1 MIYKEYK
8 YVDGKMFEGFILS
21 GAAKLE
27 KNVDE
32 VNKLNVFPIPDGD
45 TGDNMYQTILGGLEK
60 MKAVE
65 ENSVDKKATA
75 LAEGMLFNARGNSGV
90 ILSQIFAGIAQGF
103 KGIDVAKVEDI
114 LIAIDAGVKKAYA
127 AVSPAV
133 EGTILTVAREAVEN
147 IDKSMVEA
155 TIGELSAIFLRN
167 MYTSLENTP
176 ELLHVLK
183 EAGVIDSG
191 GAGLY
196 YIADG
201 IGDAING
208 AKLDVTPQRTMEIK
222 NIDFSKFTE
231 DSVLEFGY
239 CTEFIL
245 RLMNAKVDVEKFD
258 ENVIIDYLKTIG
270 DSIAAFKTGSIV
282 KVHVHTMTPS
292 KALEFAQ
299 QFGEF
304 LTVKIENMTLQHNE
318 AHDDEEKEVKKESVL
333 PTVKR
338 DRRKYAS
345 IVVSDGEGFKK
356 LFTDLGVDIVIDGG
370 QGKNPSINDFVKA
383 FDEVNADNIFVF
395 PNNSNIILAANQ
407 AKEMYN
413 GSNVFVIG
421 TKNVGEAYSALAMLD
436 YSYEDPNDVYEIF
449 VENKDA
455 STTALICKAT
465 RDVLLNGV
473 DVKEN
478 EYIALVDKEIV
489 VSNVDIKDTIA
500 EVFEKNKEVDIVTV
514 FYGKDVTPELK
525 EEMSEY
531 LNDNCGDVEVY
542 EADGGQ
548 DTFDVIMIFE

>member
-8 YVDGKMFEGFILS
+8 YVDGDMFEQFIIS

-32 VNKLNVFPIPDGD
+32 VNSLNVFPIPDGD
-45 TGDNMYQTILGGLEK
+45 TGDNMYRTIAGGIES
-60 MKAVE
+60 MKSVT
-65 ENSVDKKATA
+65 ENSVTKKADA

-90 ILSQIFAGIAQGF
+90 ILSQIFAGIAKGF
-103 KGIDVAKVEDI
+103 NGVDVATVDDI
-114 LIAIDAGVKKAYA
+114 LSAINEGVKKAYSS
-127 AVSPAV
+127 VKPAV

-147 IDKSMVEA
+147 IDRAAVDE

-201 IGDAING
+201 IADAING
-208 AKLDVTPQRTMEIK
+208 NELETGLRK
-222 NIDFSKFTE
+222 NGNATESVVDFSEFTE
-231 DSVLEFGY
+231 DSVLEYGY
-239 CTEFIL
+239 CTEFLL
-245 RLMNAKVDVEKFD
+245 RLMNAKTDVANFD

-270 DSIAAFKTGSIV
+270 DSIVAVKSGSIV
-282 KVHVHTMTPS
+282 KIHVHTMTPS
-292 KALEFAQ
+292 KVLEFCQ
-299 QFGEF
+299 KFGEF

-318 AHDDEEKEVKKESVL
+318 TDKPKQKDVKTL
-333 PTVKR
+333 PKVKR

-345 IVVSDGEGFKK
+345 IVVCDGDGFKK
-356 LFTDLGVDIVIDGG
+356 LFVDLGVDMVIDGG
-370 QGKNPSINDFVKA
+370 QGKNPSINDFVQA
-383 FDEVNADNIFVF
+383 FDEVNADNVFVF
-395 PNNSNIILAANQ
+395 PNNSNIILAAEQ
-407 AKEMYN
+407 AKKVYK
-413 GSNVFVIG
+413 GSKIFVLD

-436 YSYEDPNDVYEIF
+436 YSYDDPKDVYDIF

-465 RDVLLNGV
+465 RDVTLNGIK
-473 DVKEN
+473 VKTG
-478 EYIALVDKEIV
+478 EYIALIDKKIV
-489 VSNVDIKDTIA
+489 VSNVDIKDTLA
-500 EVFEKNKEVDIVTV
+500 EVFEMNKKDIVTV
-514 FYGKDVTPELK
+514 FYGKAITSELK
-525 EEMSEY
+525 KDLSRY
-531 LNDNCGDVEVY
+531 LNGNRGSIELY

>member
-8 YVDGKMFEGFILS
+8 YVDGDMFEQFIIS

-32 VNKLNVFPIPDGD
+32 VNSLNVFPIPDGD
-45 TGDNMYQTILGGLEK
+45 TGDNMYRTIAGGIES
-60 MKAVE
+60 MKSVT
-65 ENSVDKKATA
+65 ENSVTKKADA

-90 ILSQIFAGIAQGF
+90 ILSQIFAGIAKGF
-103 KGIDVAKVEDI
+103 NGVDVATVDDI
-114 LIAIDAGVKKAYA
+114 LSAINEGVKKAYSS
-127 AVSPAV
+127 VKPAV

-147 IDKSMVEA
+147 IDRAAVDE

-201 IGDAING
+201 IADAING
-208 AKLDVTPQRTMEIK
+208 NELETGLRK
-222 NIDFSKFTE
+222 NGNATESVVDFSEFTE
-231 DSVLEFGY
+231 DSVLEYGY
-239 CTEFIL
+239 CTEFLL
-245 RLMNAKVDVEKFD
+245 RLMNAKTDVANFD

-270 DSIAAFKTGSIV
+270 DSIVAVKSGSIV
-282 KVHVHTMTPS
+282 KIHVHTMTPS
-292 KALEFAQ
+292 KVLEFCQ
-299 QFGEF
+299 KFGEF

-318 AHDDEEKEVKKESVL
+318 TDKPKQKDVKTL
-333 PTVKR
+333 PKVKR

-345 IVVSDGEGFKK
+345 IVVCDGDGFKK
-356 LFTDLGVDIVIDGG
+356 LFVDLGVDVVIDGG
-370 QGKNPSINDFVKA
+370 QGKNPSINDFVQA
-383 FDEVNADNIFVF
+383 FDEVNADNVFVF
-395 PNNSNIILAANQ
+395 PNNSNIILAAEQ
-407 AKEMYN
+407 AKKVYK
-413 GSNVFVIG
+413 GSKIFVLD

-436 YSYEDPNDVYEIF
+436 YSYDDPKDVYDIF

-465 RDVLLNGV
+465 RDVTLNGIK
-473 DVKEN
+473 VKTG
-478 EYIALVDKEIV
+478 EYIALIDKKIV
-489 VSNVDIKDTIA
+489 VSNVDIKDTLA
-500 EVFEKNKEVDIVTV
+500 EVFEMNKKDIVTV
-514 FYGKDVTPELK
+514 FYGKAITSELK
-525 EEMSEY
+525 KDLSRY
-531 LNDNCGDVEVY
+531 LNGNRGSIEVY

>member
-8 YVDGKMFEGFILS
+8 YVDGDMFEQFIIS

-32 VNKLNVFPIPDGD
+32 VNSLNVFPIPDGD
-45 TGDNMYQTILGGLEK
+45 TGDNMYRTIAGGIES
-60 MKAVE
+60 MKSVT
-65 ENSVDKKATA
+65 ENSVTKKADA

-90 ILSQIFAGIAQGF
+90 ILSQIFAGIAKGF
-103 KGIDVAKVEDI
+103 NGVDVATVDDI
-114 LIAIDAGVKKAYA
+114 LSAINEGVKKAYSS
-127 AVSPAV
+127 VKPAV

-147 IDKSMVEA
+147 IDRAAVDE

-201 IGDAING
+201 IADAING
-208 AKLDVTPQRTMEIK
+208 NELETGLRK
-222 NIDFSKFTE
+222 NGNATESVVDFSEFTE
-231 DSVLEFGY
+231 DSVLEYGY
-239 CTEFIL
+239 CTEFLL
-245 RLMNAKVDVEKFD
+245 RLMNAKTDVANFD

-270 DSIAAFKTGSIV
+270 DSIVAVKSGSIV
-282 KVHVHTMTPS
+282 KIHVHTMTPS
-292 KALEFAQ
+292 KVLEFCQ
-299 QFGEF
+299 KFGEF

-318 AHDDEEKEVKKESVL
+318 TDKPKQKDVKTL
-333 PTVKR
+333 PKVKR

-345 IVVSDGEGFKK
+345 IVVCDGDGFKK
-356 LFTDLGVDIVIDGG
+356 LFVDLGVDVVIDGG
-370 QGKNPSINDFVKA
+370 QGKNPSINDFVQA
-383 FDEVNADNIFVF
+383 FDEVNADNVFVF
-395 PNNSNIILAANQ
+395 PNNSNIILAAEQ
-407 AKEMYN
+407 AKKVYK
-413 GSNVFVIG
+413 GSKIFVLD

-436 YSYEDPNDVYEIF
+436 YSYDDPKDVYDIF

-465 RDVLLNGV
+465 RDVTLNGIK
-473 DVKEN
+473 VKTG
-478 EYIALVDKEIV
+478 EYIALIDKKIV
-489 VSNVDIKDTIA
+489 VSNVDIKDTLA
-500 EVFEKNKEVDIVTV
+500 EVFEMNKKDIVTV
-514 FYGKDVTPELK
+514 FYGKAITSELK
-525 EEMSEY
+525 NDLSRY
-531 LNDNCGDVEVY
+531 LNGNRGSIEVY

>member
-8 YVDGKMFEGFILS
+8 YVDGDMFEQFIIS

-32 VNKLNVFPIPDGD
+32 VNSLNVFPIPDGD
-45 TGDNMYQTILGGLEK
+45 TGDNMYRTIAGGIES
-60 MKAVE
+60 MKSVT
-65 ENSVDKKATA
+65 ENSVTKKADA

-90 ILSQIFAGIAQGF
+90 ILSQIFAGIAKGF
-103 KGIDVAKVEDI
+103 NGVDVATVDDI
-114 LIAIDAGVKKAYA
+114 LSAINEGVKKAYSS
-127 AVSPAV
+127 VKPAV

-147 IDKSMVEA
+147 IDRAAVDE

-201 IGDAING
+201 IADAING
-208 AKLDVTPQRTMEIK
+208 NELETGLRK
-222 NIDFSKFTE
+222 NGNATESVVDFSEFTE
-231 DSVLEFGY
+231 DSVLEYGY
-239 CTEFIL
+239 CTEFLL
-245 RLMNAKVDVEKFD
+245 RLMNAKTDVANFD

-270 DSIAAFKTGSIV
+270 DSIVAVKSGSIV
-282 KVHVHTMTPS
+282 KIHVHTMTPS
-292 KALEFAQ
+292 KVLEFCQ
-299 QFGEF
+299 KFGEF

-318 AHDDEEKEVKKESVL
+318 TDKPKQKDVKTL
-333 PTVKR
+333 PKVKR

-345 IVVSDGEGFKK
+345 IVVCDGDGFKK
-356 LFTDLGVDIVIDGG
+356 LFVDLGVDVVIDGG
-370 QGKNPSINDFVKA
+370 QGKNPSINDFVQA
-383 FDEVNADNIFVF
+383 FDEVNADNVFVF
-395 PNNSNIILAANQ
+395 PNNSNIILAAEQ
-407 AKEMYN
+407 AKKVYK
-413 GSNVFVIG
+413 GSKIFVLD

-436 YSYEDPNDVYEIF
+436 YSYDDPKDVYDIF

-455 STTALICKAT
+455 STTVLICKAT
-465 RDVLLNGV
+465 RDVTLNGIK
-473 DVKEN
+473 VKTG
-478 EYIALVDKEIV
+478 EYIALIDKKIV
-489 VSNVDIKDTIA
+489 VSNVDIKDTLA
-500 EVFEKNKEVDIVTV
+500 EVFEMNKKDIVTV
-514 FYGKDVTPELK
+514 FYGKAITSELK
-525 EEMSEY
+525 NDLSRY
-531 LNDNCGDVEVY
+531 LNGNRGSIEVY

>member
-525 EEMSEY
+525 EEISEY

>member
-8 YVDGKMFEGFILS
+8 YVDGDMFEQFIIS

-32 VNKLNVFPIPDGD
+32 VNSLNVFPIPDGD
-45 TGDNMYQTILGGLEK
+45 TGDNMYRTIAGGIES
-60 MKAVE
+60 MKSVT
-65 ENSVDKKATA
+65 ENSVTKKADA

-90 ILSQIFAGIAQGF
+90 ILSQIFAGIAKGF
-103 KGIDVAKVEDI
+103 NGVDVATVDDI
-114 LIAIDAGVKKAYA
+114 LSAINEGVKKAYSS
-127 AVSPAV
+127 VKPAV

-147 IDKSMVEA
+147 IDRAAVDE

-201 IGDAING
+201 IADAING
-208 AKLDVTPQRTMEIK
+208 NELETGLRK
-222 NIDFSKFTE
+222 NGNATESVVDFSEFTE
-231 DSVLEFGY
+231 DSVFEYGY
-239 CTEFIL
+239 CTEFLL
-245 RLMNAKVDVEKFD
+245 RLMNAKTDVANFD

-270 DSIAAFKTGSIV
+270 DSIVAVKSGSIV
-282 KVHVHTMTPS
+282 KIHVHTMTPS
-292 KALEFAQ
+292 KVLEFCQ
-299 QFGEF
+299 KFGEF

-318 AHDDEEKEVKKESVL
+318 TDKPKQKDVKTL
-333 PTVKR
+333 PKVKR

-345 IVVSDGEGFKK
+345 IVVCDGDGFKK
-356 LFTDLGVDIVIDGG
+356 LFVDLGVDVVIDGG
-370 QGKNPSINDFVKA
+370 QGKNPSINDFVQA
-383 FDEVNADNIFVF
+383 FDEVNADNVFVF
-395 PNNSNIILAANQ
+395 PNNSNIILAAEQ
-407 AKEMYN
+407 AKKVYK
-413 GSNVFVIG
+413 GSKIFVLD

-436 YSYEDPNDVYEIF
+436 YSYDDPKDVYDIF

-455 STTALICKAT
+455 STTVLICKAT
-465 RDVLLNGV
+465 RDVTLNGIK
-473 DVKEN
+473 VKTG
-478 EYIALVDKEIV
+478 EYIALIDKKIV
-489 VSNVDIKDTIA
+489 VSNVDIKDTLA
-500 EVFEKNKEVDIVTV
+500 EVFEMNKKDIVTV
-514 FYGKDVTPELK
+514 FYGKAITSELK
-525 EEMSEY
+525 NDLSRY
-531 LNDNCGDVEVY
+531 LNGNRGSIEVY